1 MKYGIYLQDE
11 WHLTKHL
18 IVNYGAR
25 HDYVDAFVQEGR
37 LSPRL
42 GVVYKI
48 FEQTTL
54 HAGYA
59 RYFTPPPTELVAS
72 KDLTLFQNTVNS
84 PGALGNSTANG
95 LVKSERDHYYDAGIS
110 QALTPDRWAY

>member
-1 MKYGIYLQDE
+1 MNKRSQGDE
-11 WHLTKHL
+11 LRDLSSGRRHLTKDL
-18 IVNYGAR
+18 IVDYGAR
-25 HDYVDAFVQEGR
+25 HDYVDAFVQEGQ

-59 RYFTPPPTELVAS
+59 RYFTPPPTELVRA
-72 KDLTLFQNTVNS
+72 LCRPEQTVLARTEGIPVEHRAVKPS
-84 PGALGNSTANG
+84 QTAALA
-95 LVKSERDHYYDAGIS
+95 KAGP
-110 QALTPDRWAY
+110 ALK